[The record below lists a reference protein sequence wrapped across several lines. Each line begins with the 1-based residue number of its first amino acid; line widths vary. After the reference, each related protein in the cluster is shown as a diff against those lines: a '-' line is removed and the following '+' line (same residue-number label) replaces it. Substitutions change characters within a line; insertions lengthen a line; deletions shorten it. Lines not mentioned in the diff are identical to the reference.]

1 MEKTGMLRI
10 YRVLAIGLVG
20 YGLFLLSGVLGPPEG
35 VEVLVP
41 ENAFF
46 FFILWLILGPATANL
61 VNSFLGSRFVLLRWG
76 VVIINA
82 AGFLTWLPGAFD
94 GGWEENEGLQMLL
107 LLTLLALS
115 ILLALAWG
123 KTSIQAKE
131 GDLS

>member
-46 FFILWLILGPATANL
+46 FFILWLILVPATANL
-61 VNSFLGSRFVLLRWG
+61 VNSFLGGRFLLLRWG
-76 VVIINA
+76 VVILNA
-82 AGFLTWLPGAFD
+82 VGFLSWLPGAVD
-94 GGWEENEGLQMLL
+94 GGWGKNEGFQMVL

-123 KTSIQAKE
+123 KTSRRAKE
-131 GDLS
+131 GNSS